1 MKSCTVKA
9 LSERIFIDSGIFIAY
24 LNKRDRWHQQALYL
38 FQEKNIQ
45 PYTSELVISET
56 YSWFLH
62 QAGEEIARQFRLFVK
77 AIPKL
82 KILFSNAELHDA
94 TATILD
100 KHRGSKLTYVD
111 AASLAHLDAQ
121 KLATVWSTDYHLS
134 LTGRTIK
141 PVK

>member
-1 MKSCTVKA
+1 VTQKV
-9 LSERIFIDSGIFIAY
+9 FIDSGIFIAY
-24 LNKRDRWHQQALYL
+24 LNKRDRWHQQALFL

-62 QAGEEIARQFRLFVK
+62 QAGEEIARQFRLFVN
-77 AIPKL
+77 AIPKM
-82 KILFSNAELHDA
+82 KVLFSNAEVHAA
-94 TATILD
+94 TASMLD

-111 AASLAHLDAQ
+111 AASLTILDAQ
-121 KLATVWSTDYHLS
+121 KISTVWSTDYHLS
-134 LTGRTIK
+134 LTGKTIK

>member
-1 MKSCTVKA
+1 MIEKV
-9 LSERIFIDSGIFIAY
+9 FIDSGIFIAY
-24 LNKRDRWHQQALYL
+24 LNKRDRWHLQALYL

-45 PYTSELVISET
+45 HYTSELVISET

-82 KILFSNAELHDA
+82 KVLFSHSDSLDA
-94 TATILD
+94 TSAMLD
-100 KHRGSKLTYVD
+100 KHRGAKLTYVD
-111 AASLAHLDAQ
+111 AASLTQLDAQ
-121 KLATVWSTDYHLS
+121 KIPTVWSTDYHLS
-134 LTGRTIK
+134 LTGRAIK

>member
-1 MKSCTVKA
+1 LIEKV
-9 LSERIFIDSGIFIAY
+9 FIDSGVFIAY

-45 PYTSELVISET
+45 PYTSELVISES

-77 AIPKL
+77 AIPRL
-82 KILFSNAELHDA
+82 KILFSHGDSLDA
-94 TATILD
+94 TSAMLD
-100 KHRGSKLTYVD
+100 KHRGAKLTYVD
-111 AASLAHLDAQ
+111 AASLVCLDVQ
-121 KLATVWSTDYHLS
+121 KIAIVWSTDYHLS

>member
-1 MKSCTVKA
+1 MTEKV
-9 LSERIFIDSGIFIAY
+9 FIDSGIFIAY

-38 FQEKNIQ
+38 FQEKNIL

-56 YSWFLH
+56 YSWFLN
-62 QAGEEIARQFRLFVK
+62 QAGEEIARQFRLFIG

-82 KILFSNAELHDA
+82 KILFMTSDGYEA
-94 TATILD
+94 TAAVLE
-100 KHRGSKLTYVD
+100 KHRGAKLTYVD
-111 AASLAHLDAQ
+111 AASLALLDAQ
-121 KLATVWSTDYHLS
+121 KIATVWSTDFHLS

>member
-1 MKSCTVKA
+1 MTQKV
-9 LSERIFIDSGIFIAY
+9 FIDSGIFIAY
-24 LNKRDRWHQQALYL
+24 LNKRDRWHQQALFL

-62 QAGEEIARQFRLFVK
+62 QAGEEIARQFRLFVN
-77 AIPKL
+77 AIPKM
-82 KILFSNAELHDA
+82 KVLFSNAEVHAA
-94 TATILD
+94 TASMLD

-111 AASLAHLDAQ
+111 ASSLTILDAQ
-121 KLATVWSTDYHLS
+121 KISTVWSTDYHLS
-134 LTGRTIK
+134 LTGKTIK

>member
-1 MKSCTVKA
+1 MI
-9 LSERIFIDSGIFIAY
+9 ERVFIDSGIFIAY
-24 LNKRDRWHQQALYL
+24 INKRDRWHAQALFL

-45 PYTSELVISET
+45 PFTSELVISET

-62 QAGEEIARQFRLFVK
+62 QAGEEIARQFRLFVG

-82 KILFSNAELHDA
+82 KILFSGASFFENTSAM
-94 TATILD
+94 LD
-100 KHRGSKLTYVD
+100 KHRGAKLTYVD
-111 AASLAHLDAQ
+111 AASLVHLAQ
-121 KLATVWSTDYHLS
+121 QKIQTVWSTDYHLS

>member
-1 MKSCTVKA
+1 MI
-9 LSERIFIDSGIFIAY
+9 ERVFIDSGIFIAY
-24 LNKRDRWHQQALYL
+24 LNKRDRWHQQALFL

-62 QAGEEIARQFRLFVK
+62 QAGEEIARQFRLFVR

-82 KILFSNAELHDA
+82 KVLFMTADGYEA
-94 TATILD
+94 TTSVLE
-100 KHRGSKLTYVD
+100 KHRGAKLTYVD
-111 AASLAHLDAQ
+111 AASLALLEAQ
-121 KLATVWSTDYHLS
+121 KIPTVWSTDFHLS

>member
-1 MKSCTVKA
+1 M
-9 LSERIFIDSGIFIAY
+9 SEKVFIDSGILIAY
-24 LNKRDRWHQQALYL
+24 MNARDRWHQQALYL

-45 PYTSELVISET
+45 PFTSELVISET

-82 KILFSNAELHDA
+82 KILFMNADGLDA
-94 TATILD
+94 TAVMLD
-100 KHRGSKLTYVD
+100 KHRGAKLTYVD
-111 AASLAHLDAQ
+111 AASLVHLEVQ
-121 KLATVWSTDYHLS
+121 KIHTVWSTDYHLS

>member
-1 MKSCTVKA
+1 VTEKV
-9 LSERIFIDSGIFIAY
+9 FIDSGVFIAY

-38 FQEKNIQ
+38 FQEKNIS
-45 PYTSELVISET
+45 PYTTELVISET

-82 KILFSNAELHDA
+82 KIIFSGAEAFDS
-94 TATILD
+94 TAAMLD
-100 KHRGSKLTYVD
+100 KHRGAKLSYVD
-111 AASLAHLDAQ
+111 AASLAILEAQ
-121 KLATVWSTDYHLS
+121 KIATVWSTDYHLS

>member
-1 MKSCTVKA
+1 MT
-9 LSERIFIDSGIFIAY
+9 ERIFIDSGIFIAY
-24 LNKRDRWHQQALYL
+24 MNKRDRWHQQALYL

-62 QAGEEIARQFRLFVK
+62 QAGEEIARQFRLFVG

-82 KILFSNAELHDA
+82 RILFSGTGAFEA
-94 TATILD
+94 TAGMLD
-100 KHRGSKLTYVD
+100 KHRGAKLTYVD
-111 AASLAHLDAQ
+111 AASLVHLGEQ
-121 KLATVWSTDYHLS
+121 KIATVWSTDYPLS

>member
-1 MKSCTVKA
+1 MI
-9 LSERIFIDSGIFIAY
+9 ERVFIDSGVFIAY
-24 LNKRDRWHQQALYL
+24 LNARDRWHQQALYL
-38 FQEKNIQ
+38 FQEPNIL

-62 QAGEEIARQFRLFVK
+62 QAGEEIARQFRLFVN

-82 KILFSNAELHDA
+82 KILYSPSENFQA
-94 TATILD
+94 TAKILD
-100 KHRGSKLTYVD
+100 KHRGAKLTYVD
-111 AASLAHLDAQ
+111 AASLSQLESQ
-121 KLATVWSTDYHLS
+121 KIPTVWSTDYHLS

>member
-1 MKSCTVKA
+1 MTQKV
-9 LSERIFIDSGIFIAY
+9 FIDSGIFIAY
-24 LNKRDRWHQQALYL
+24 LNKRDRWHQQALFL

-62 QAGEEIARQFRLFVK
+62 QAGEEIARQFRLFVN
-77 AIPKL
+77 AIPKM
-82 KILFSNAELHDA
+82 KVLFSNAEVHAA
-94 TATILD
+94 TASMLD

-111 AASLAHLDAQ
+111 AASLTILEAQ
-121 KLATVWSTDYHLS
+121 KISTVWSTDYHLS
-134 LTGRTIK
+134 LTGKTIK

>member
-1 MKSCTVKA
+1 MSDRV
-9 LSERIFIDSGIFIAY
+9 FIDSGIFIAY
-24 LNKRDRWHQQALYL
+24 LNKRDRWHQQAIFL

-82 KILFSNAELHDA
+82 KILFSNADMHDA
-94 TATILD
+94 TASVLD
-100 KHRGSKLTYVD
+100 KHRGAKLTYVD
-111 AASLAHLDAQ
+111 AASLALLDAQ
-121 KLATVWSTDYHLS
+121 KITIVWSTDYHLS

>member
-1 MKSCTVKA
+1 VT
-9 LSERIFIDSGIFIAY
+9 ERVFIDSGIFIAY

-62 QAGEEIARQFRLFVK
+62 QAGEEIARQYRLFVQ
-77 AIPKL
+77 AIPRL
-82 KILFSNAELHDA
+82 KILFSNAETFTA
-94 TATILD
+94 TATMLERQ
-100 KHRGSKLTYVD
+100 RGSKLTYVD
-111 AASLAHLDAQ
+111 AASLALLDGQ
-121 KLATVWSTDYHLS
+121 KIATVWSTDYHLS
-134 LTGRTIK
+134 LTGKTIR

>member
-1 MKSCTVKA
+1 MTEKV
-9 LSERIFIDSGIFIAY
+9 FIDSGVFIAY

-38 FQEKNIQ
+38 FQEKNIS
-45 PYTSELVISET
+45 PYTTELVISET

-62 QAGEEIARQFRLFVK
+62 LAGEEIARQFRLFVK

-82 KILFSNAELHDA
+82 KIIFSGTEAFES
-94 TATILD
+94 TAAMLD
-100 KHRGSKLTYVD
+100 KHRGAKLSYVD
-111 AASLAHLDAQ
+111 AASLAVLEAQ
-121 KLATVWSTDYHLS
+121 RIATVWSTDYHLS

>member
-1 MKSCTVKA
+1 MT
-9 LSERIFIDSGIFIAY
+9 ERVFIDSGIFIAY

-62 QAGEEIARQFRLFVK
+62 QAGEEIARQFRLFVQ

-82 KILFSNAELHDA
+82 KILFSNAELFAA
-94 TATILD
+94 TGTMLD
-100 KHRGSKLTYVD
+100 KQRGSKLTYVD
-111 AASLAHLDAQ
+111 AASLTLLDNQ
-121 KLATVWSTDYHLS
+121 KIATVWSTDYHLS

>member
-1 MKSCTVKA
+1 MIEKV
-9 LSERIFIDSGIFIAY
+9 FIDSGIFIAY

-38 FQEKNIQ
+38 FQEKNVL

-62 QAGEEIARQFRLFVK
+62 QAGEEIARQFRLFIG

-82 KILFSNAELHDA
+82 KILFMTPDGYEA
-94 TATILD
+94 TSVVLE
-100 KHRGSKLTYVD
+100 KHRGAKLTYVD
-111 AASLAHLDAQ
+111 AASLALLDAQ
-121 KLATVWSTDYHLS
+121 KIATVWSTDFHLS
-134 LTGRTIK
+134 LTGRTIR

>member
-1 MKSCTVKA
+1 MTQKV
-9 LSERIFIDSGIFIAY
+9 FIDSGIFIAY
-24 LNKRDRWHQQALYL
+24 LNKRDRWHQQALFL

-62 QAGEEIARQFRLFVK
+62 QAGEEIARQFRLFVN
-77 AIPKL
+77 AIPKM
-82 KILFSNAELHDA
+82 KVLFSNAEVHAA
-94 TATILD
+94 TASMLD

-111 AASLAHLDAQ
+111 AASLTILDAQ
-121 KLATVWSTDYHLS
+121 KISTVWSTDYHLS
-134 LTGRTIK
+134 LTGKTIK